1 MVKKTGNYLP
11 VFEINIILRRIFM
24 KKHRPKLITRFF
36 SVFLAMM
43 MQPDLSM
50 SIRAT
55 SLRKTVP
62 M

>member
-1 MVKKTGNYLP
+1 
-11 VFEINIILRRIFM
+11 M
-24 KKHRPKLITRFF
+24 KKRRPKLITRFF

-43 MQPDLSM
+43 IRPDLSI

>member
-1 MVKKTGNYLP
+1 
-11 VFEINIILRRIFM
+11 M